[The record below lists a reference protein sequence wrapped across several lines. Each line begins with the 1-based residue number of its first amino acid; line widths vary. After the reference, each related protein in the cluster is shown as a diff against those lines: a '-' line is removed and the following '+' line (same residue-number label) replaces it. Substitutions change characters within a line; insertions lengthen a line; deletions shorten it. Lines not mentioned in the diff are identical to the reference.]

1 MGSGKSKIASENKSN
16 VLNSKSFFSNQFI
29 NSSIAVDISYTF
41 IIFGLSLVF
50 CVLLRKLHKKLKEAD
65 NMMNMMVFRDHCS
78 EHDGH
83 QSV

>member
-50 CVLLRKLHKKLKEAD
+50 CVLLRKLHKKLKEAV
-65 NMMNMMVFRDHCS
+65 NMMNVMVFRDHCS
-78 EHDGH
+78 EYDGQ